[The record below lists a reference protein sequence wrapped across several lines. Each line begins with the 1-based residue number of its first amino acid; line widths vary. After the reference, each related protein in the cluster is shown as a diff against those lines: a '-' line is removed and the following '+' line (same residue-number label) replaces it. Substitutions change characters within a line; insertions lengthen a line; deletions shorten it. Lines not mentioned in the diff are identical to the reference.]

1 MERRSRKGDMDF
13 VLRFAPP
20 TREPF
25 AERRLFPSRQINIHE
40 EIIIHG
46 GLYEIGE
53 SNESN
58 EELLNQLKISNQL
71 IGNIAVIGESSK
83 HFDVLISD
91 ILDLIKNILELYE
104 TIQFNKKI
112 CDCLIDR
119 IESTE
124 MSIKSLKRHKEENVG
139 YFLQQ
144 NIYYGYH
151 KFIDLLERI
160 RHFITDI
167 SQLHGLR
174 KFKSVEKLKEHF
186 RNITREFDDLVINLR
201 LKVTYSKK
209 DQGVRDDEAA
219 EYDGAALTKFIL
231 NK

>member
-1 MERRSRKGDMDF
+1 MERRSRKGDLDF

-25 AERRLFPSRQINIHE
+25 DITEIRRPFPLRQINIHE
-40 EIIIHG
+40 EIIIQG
-46 GLYEIGE
+46 GLYEIEE

-58 EELLNQLKISNQL
+58 EALLNQLKISNQL

-83 HFDVLISD
+83 YFDVLISD

-104 TIQFNKKI
+104 TVQYNKKI

-119 IESTE
+119 VESTE
-124 MSIKSLKRHKEENVG
+124 MAIKSLKRHKEENVG

-144 NIYYGYH
+144 KIYLSYH
-151 KFIDLLERI
+151 KFIDILERI
-160 RHFITDI
+160 RQFITDI

-174 KFKSVEKLKEHF
+174 KFNSVEK
-186 RNITREFDDLVINLR
+186 
-201 LKVTYSKK
+201 
-209 DQGVRDDEAA
+209 
-219 EYDGAALTKFIL
+219 
-231 NK
+231 